1 MERTLLIDSQK
12 IRRWYKDVL
21 SGFSDIIEADFH
33 QNDIEFID
41 TQTGEIR
48 NVIVPICS
56 PKNMGSD
63 MCIDETMIGEEFFT
77 ILSSRITGN
86 IAFMANTTR
95 SLELKQASLPLEKQ
109 LENVKVINR
118 DLANSYRKFC
128 DITMPTANQVGDKF
142 HVVKLLLD
150 AQQAVRIKQ
159 KRKIDTEKREAHNIF
174 KKEEKTRKEACLSA
188 GKKYKKQRFTYHEK
202 KLSNSETPSQ
212 ILRRSRYLLYKF
224 ESQWTEKQT
233 VRARVLFNEFPEIET
248 AYKLSCNFR
257 DWYSKKNIGKE
268 KIFLEQE
275 LFQWYE
281 NVEISGITELMNFSS
296 TVEINQEYILNY
308 FYNNGASNAMAEN
321 RNGKIKKFINANQ
334 GTRDKEFFF
343 FRLKKYFT

>member
-1 MERTLLIDSQK
+1 MSRTLLIDSQK
-12 IRRWYKDVL
+12 IRRWYRDVL
-21 SGFSDIIEADFH
+21 SGFLNVGENNLH

-41 TQTGEIR
+41 TETGEVKNIF
-48 NVIVPICS
+48 VPVCL
-56 PKNMGSD
+56 PQNMCSD

-77 ILSSRITGN
+77 ILSNRTTGK

-95 SLELKQASLPLEKQ
+95 SLELKGASQPLKKQ
-109 LENVKVINR
+109 LEKVKVINR

-128 DITMPTANQVGDKF
+128 NITMPIAAQVGDKF

-150 AQQAVRIKQ
+150 AQQAVRMKQ
-159 KRKIDTEKREAHNIF
+159 KRKIDTKKREAHNAF
-174 KKEEKTRKEACLSA
+174 KKEEKKRKEACLLV
-188 GKKYKKQRFTYHEK
+188 GEKYKKQRFTYIEK
-202 KLSNSETPSQ
+202 KLSNSETPSE

-233 VRARVLFNEFPEIET
+233 ARARVLFKEFPELEA

-257 DWYSKKNIGKE
+257 NWYSKKNIGKGN
-268 KIFLEQE
+268 IFLEKK

-281 NVEISGITELMNFSS
+281 DVEISGITELMNFSS
-296 TVEINQEYILNY
+296 TVEINQEYTLNY
-308 FYNNGASNAMAEN
+308 FYHNGASNAMAEN

-334 GTRDKEFFF
+334 GTRDKDFFF
-343 FRLKKYFT
+343 FRLQKYFT

>member
-12 IRRWYKDVL
+12 IRRWYRDVL
-21 SGFSDIIEADFH
+21 SGFSDDRINDS
-33 QNDIEFID
+33 QQRDIEFID
-41 TQTGEIR
+41 AQTGEVKTIFIP
-48 NVIVPICS
+48 VCS
-56 PKNMGSD
+56 AENMGSD

-77 ILSSRITGN
+77 ILSNRTTGK

-95 SLELKQASLPLEKQ
+95 SLELQQACLPLKEQ
-109 LENVKVINR
+109 LENVKIINR

-128 DITMPTANQVGDKF
+128 NITMPTADQVGDKF

-150 AQQAVRIKQ
+150 AQQAVRIRQ
-159 KRKIDTEKREAHNIF
+159 KHKIDTEKREAHNAF
-174 KKEEKTRKEACLSA
+174 KEEEKRRKKICLTA
-188 GKKYKKQRFTYHEK
+188 GEKYKNQKFTYKEK
-202 KLSNSETPSQ
+202 ILSNSETPSE

-224 ESQWTEKQT
+224 ENQWTEKQT
-233 VRARVLFNEFPEIET
+233 ARAEVLFKEFPELET
-248 AYKLSCNFR
+248 AYKLSCKFR
-257 DWYSKKNIGKE
+257 NWYSKKNIGEQKL
-268 KIFLEQE
+268 FLEKN

-281 NVEISGITELMNFSS
+281 DVEKAGIAELLNYSS

-308 FYNNGASNAMAEN
+308 FYHNGASNAMAEN